1 MSDVKINTRS
11 PYYIEANRVAPDPVV
26 IPPPV
31 EENTPPTV
39 SITASN
45 TNPCLTET
53 VTLTAVATDTDG
65 TIVSYLWGGT
75 ASPYT
80 TSSITITN
88 SVEESKT
95 FYVIVTDDDGDTANA
110 SITIHWKNC
119 TTQLPNQDIGVSCGD
134 TFNQAQFVGTQGYNF
149 FDIGNKIGDVT
160 INFQD
165 TIYSPNEVPI
175 KFDLTWNGTTVST
188 GFIGSDSF
196 DTELQNLGASV
207 SDINTSSPTNK
218 TTGTS
223 LTITKSAA
231 SPSEV
236 TLTATA
242 LIPNDSYT
250 FELVCPDVLATTT
263 YYYTLTGTC
272 VSGDTEFTYLDVNG
286 DTQTVVLAKDATQL
300 ISAQENSVSVA
311 VCTGTT
317 EKGGES
323 FDLGKPDQDFDKNVE
338 INIIFDDSGSMGGTL
353 VPLQEMA
360 QGNLKE
366 KLLAYYDNDP
376 VLYDDRV
383 NVYKAGEF
391 ISTYITPGEIP
402 GANTKERFMYIA
414 SEGKTKSDSTKA
426 IYIFF
431 QDEAQSTLAY
441 QVSSS
446 NSSYDSSSDLYKSD
460 LANFKSFLNSITY
473 GEFFMKF
480 FIVKSNTPKYTEFL
494 QNIFSGNN
502 GFEGS
507 KGLSDRSEV
516 TSVGV
521 LNEGVKYSDN
531 PTYYYNYVIQALQD
545 YGFNI

>member
-1 MSDVKINTRS
+1 MSDVKVNTRS

-26 IPPPV
+26 IPPV
-31 EENTPPTV
+31 IENNIPPTV
-39 SITASN
+39 TITASN
-45 TNPCLTET
+45 TEPCLTET
-53 VTLTAVATDTDG
+53 VTLTAVATDSDG
-65 TIVSYLWGGT
+65 TVVSYLWGGT

-80 TSSITITN
+80 TESITITN
-88 SVEESKT
+88 SAIESKT

-110 SITIHWKNC
+110 SITIHWKDC

-149 FDIGNKIGDVT
+149 FDIGDKIGDVT

-175 KFDLTWNGTTVST
+175 KFDLTWNNTTVST

-218 TTGTS
+218 TIGTS

-272 VSGDTEFTYLDVNG
+272 TTGTTEFTYLDVNG

-300 ISAQENSVSVA
+300 VSAQENSVSVA

-323 FDLGKPDQDFDKNVE
+323 FDLGKPDQQVDKNTEFVIWQDTSGSLGSIALGTGE
-338 INIIFDDSGSMGGTL
+338 ITALANMIENELNNSFLTYYENDTVLYNQRVRLSANDRERIFDWAAQSAQDATAEKIVHLIYCDEASPVYYANTNAYTQPAQYLSDIANLRSVLDSQTNFGDHLAIIFCIEKTVSGSYREFTKFIDAVSLGT
-353 VPLQEMA
+353 
-360 QGNLKE
+360 
-366 KLLAYYDNDP
+366 
-376 VLYDDRV
+376 
-383 NVYKAGEF
+383 
-391 ISTYITPGEIP
+391 
-402 GANTKERFMYIA
+402 
-414 SEGKTKSDSTKA
+414 
-426 IYIFF
+426 
-431 QDEAQSTLAY
+431 
-441 QVSSS
+441 
-446 NSSYDSSSDLYKSD
+446 
-460 LANFKSFLNSITY
+460 
-473 GEFFMKF
+473 
-480 FIVKSNTPKYTEFL
+480 
-494 QNIFSGNN
+494 N
-502 GFEGS
+502 GFDGS
-507 KGLSDRSEV
+507 KGLSDRSEIIFV
-516 TSVGV
+516 RNV
-521 LNEGVKYSDN
+521 LPYQDS
-531 PTYYYNYVIQALQD
+531 TYYHQVTIQALQD
-545 YGFNI
+545 LGFKI